1 MAFLGRVVVPVRRGL
16 RQIGLGRM
24 PFTRALRPRREGLAA
39 LLESGF
45 PGTVQRL
52 AAVGTWGVD
61 WHRAATSF
69 IVSGPGGPLA
79 HAGMLPLPLKIHG
92 VMHEVG
98 YIHAVCTRPDRRGG
112 GLARAVIEAALR
124 ASDRRHKTQ
133 ILLTNDP
140 VLYSRFGFRTVPE
153 HVVRLVLDQPT
164 EGRSG
169 RAERLL
175 ATVRGHPRLLAQTL
189 ERRLPVSDELGVG
202 AERPLYTLNE
212 CLSPLWWLPDPGV
225 VVSWELEGGILAL
238 YDVAGPVLPDLD
250 ALLRHAP
257 GPVSEVVFHFSP
269 DRFLKDGQAGG
280 LAGNACAVP
289 VGPGPVLMARGPFTR
304 ADALVMLPRP
314 WR

>member
-1 MAFLGRVVVPVRRGL
+1 MAFLKRAAVPIRHGL
-16 RQIGLGRM
+16 RQIGLGRV
-24 PFTRALRPRREGLAA
+24 PFIRAFGPSPDGLAA

-45 PGTVQRL
+45 PGTAQRL
-52 AAVGTWGVD
+52 AAAGSWGVD

-69 IVSGPGGPLA
+69 IVPGPGGPLA
-79 HAGMLPLPLKIHG
+79 HAGMLPLPVTIHG
-92 VMHEVG
+92 AVHEVG

-164 EGRSG
+164 GGRTG
-169 RAERLL
+169 LAERLL
-175 ATVRGHPRLLAQTL
+175 ATVRGHPRLLAQIL
-189 ERRLPVSDELGVG
+189 GGRLPVSRELGVG
-202 AERPLYTLNE
+202 PERPLYTLNE
-212 CLSPLWWLPDPGV
+212 CLSPLWWLPDLGV
-225 VVSWELEGGILAL
+225 VVSWELENGVLAL

-250 ALLRHAP
+250 TLLRHAP

-280 LAGNACAVP
+280 LAGTAYAVP